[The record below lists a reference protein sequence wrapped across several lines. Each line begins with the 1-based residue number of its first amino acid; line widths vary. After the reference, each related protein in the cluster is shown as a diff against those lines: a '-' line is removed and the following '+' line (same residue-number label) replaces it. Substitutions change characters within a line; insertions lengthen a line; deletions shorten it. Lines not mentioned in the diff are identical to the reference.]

1 MSRRNASEFAD
12 ETEWYQ
18 YHQPLLTGTQTIA
31 AILVKHQPASVWQVI
46 STWTQ
51 TCLQSAI
58 QQAQAAAASSSMYQI
73 SGNRRTTRKNDANRC
88 FSCVSSGSTQAQW
101 SSHVSVLGNVVK
113 QTMDLVTKPAPVGA
127 TDVFA
132 PTAAELAQVNTLMMA
147 LLESFL
153 NWQPTE
159 YGLLSVVSAT

>member
-1 MSRRNASEFAD
+1 MPYFKDFRGWTNLPPPYYKVFTVVDVIICYCYRVIVVVGTVLLDQVHLSTQMSRRNASEFAD

-58 QQAQAAAASSSMYQI
+58 QQAQAAAASSSM
-73 SGNRRTTRKNDANRC
+73 
-88 FSCVSSGSTQAQW
+88 
-101 SSHVSVLGNVVK
+101 
-113 QTMDLVTKPAPVGA
+113 
-127 TDVFA
+127 
-132 PTAAELAQVNTLMMA
+132 
-147 LLESFL
+147 
-153 NWQPTE
+153 
-159 YGLLSVVSAT
+159 